1 MTIYFLITAGKKQE
15 LYKEKGHEQKQAQGQ
30 EQLQEPEQVGAIL
43 KTRWGRPR

>member
-1 MTIYFLITAGKKQE
+1 MTIYFLITAGKMQE
-15 LYKEKGHEQKQAQGQ
+15 LYKEKGHEQKQGQ